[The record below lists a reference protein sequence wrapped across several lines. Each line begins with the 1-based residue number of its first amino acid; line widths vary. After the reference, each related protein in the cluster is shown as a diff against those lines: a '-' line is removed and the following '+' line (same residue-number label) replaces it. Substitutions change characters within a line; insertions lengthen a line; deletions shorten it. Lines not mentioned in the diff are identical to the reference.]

1 MTFALTTDR
10 SKILIEQQLG
20 EHELEQLAKHSRIT
34 SIGLFNLK
42 IADLQ
47 FLSLLPR
54 LERLEIYGGSIGSY
68 EALSTIPT
76 LRQVFLNR
84 IRALDDLSFLAGIAA
99 LETVDLLYLS
109 KVERIPDL
117 SASTRLTTLRIIE
130 CKRLVDLSALTAIPS
145 LESLEIVVSPLTPE
159 DIEFLMAAK
168 NLPYINLFGGAR
180 QNARCDAMLERHG
193 KSRYRPAEAE
203 S

>member
-1 MTFALTTDR
+1 VTFALTTDR
-10 SKILIEQQLG
+10 SKILIEQRLG
-20 EHELEQLAKHSRIT
+20 EHELEQLARHSRIT

-42 IADLQ
+42 LADLQ

-84 IRALDDLSFLAGIAA
+84 IRALDDLTFLAGIAE

-109 KVERIPDL
+109 NVESIPDL
-117 SASTRLTTLRIIE
+117 SARTRLTTLRIIE
-130 CKRLVDLSALTAIPS
+130 CKRLVDLTALAAIPS

-159 DIEFLMAAK
+159 DIEFLMAAE

-180 QNARCDAMLERHG
+180 QNARTDAMLERYG
-193 KSRYRPAEAE
+193 KARYRPDLAE

>member
-1 MTFALTTDR
+1 VTFALTTDR
-10 SKILIEQQLG
+10 SKILIEQRLG
-20 EHELEQLAKHSRIT
+20 EHELEQLAKHPRIT
-34 SIGLFNLK
+34 SIGLFNL
-42 IADLQ
+42 ALPDLG

-68 EALSTIPT
+68 DALATIPT
-76 LRQVFLNR
+76 LRNVFLNR
-84 IRALDDLSFLAGIAA
+84 IRALDDLSFLAGAAA
-99 LETVDLLYLS
+99 LETIDLLYLS

-117 SASTRLTTLRIIE
+117 SASTRLTTVRIIE

-159 DIEFLMAAK
+159 DIEFLMAAA

-180 QNARCDAMLERHG
+180 QNARTDAMLERYG
-193 KSRYRPAEAE
+193 KARYRPGPSE